1 MANHKPF
8 PKNLQDILDQN
19 DYNNFSKLFNQDEVC
34 MLNPDKVTTEFDENK
49 QRNSFIIL
57 GGVVIF
63 VKDTENLF
71 IKCDF

>member
-1 MANHKPF
+1 MANHKSF
-8 PKNLQDILDQN
+8 PKSLQDILDQN
-19 DYNNFSKLFNQDEVC
+19 DYNNLSKLFNQDEVC

>member
-1 MANHKPF
+1 MANHKPL

-19 DYNNFSKLFNQDEVC
+19 DYNNLSKLFNQDEVC
-34 MLNPDKVTTEFDENK
+34 MLNPDKVTTEFNENK

-57 GGVVIF
+57 SGVVIF

-71 IKCDF
+71 IKCNF

>member
-1 MANHKPF
+1 MTNHKPF

-19 DYNNFSKLFNQDEVC
+19 DYNNLSKLFNQDDVC
-34 MLNPDKVTTEFDENK
+34 TLNPDKVTTEFNENK

-57 GGVVIF
+57 SGVVIF

-71 IKCDF
+71 IKCNF